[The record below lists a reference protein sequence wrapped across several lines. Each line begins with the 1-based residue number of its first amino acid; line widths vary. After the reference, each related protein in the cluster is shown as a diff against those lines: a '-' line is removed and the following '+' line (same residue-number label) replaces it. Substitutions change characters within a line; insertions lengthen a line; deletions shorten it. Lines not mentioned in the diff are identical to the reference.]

1 MLNSAL
7 SGIDRRY
14 SAFGSIIVQIFSK
27 AGLSYAA
34 LALVCAAS
42 SAHAQDRDGRA
53 VSVSEDLDILFRTDA
68 RLRYETADSDG
79 FAQNGEALTLRIRPS
94 IEINPRP
101 MISVLAEAEAIIS
114 VLPNRL
120 NGFVSASPRPGISD
134 EEVLEL
140 NRLQIEFAPT
150 DNLSLTA
157 GRQRISLDDERF
169 IGTVDFRQNQQTY
182 DAVTTAFQAPAGITL
197 RAGYIWRVGR
207 ILGPEQPNG
216 VFDSDS
222 FYINAAVALPIGQ
235 VTLYHYDLDL
245 DDRVATQILSKTSGV
260 VVRGR
265 TFSGHLGLFWEA
277 GYARQSSM
285 GASPEFVRASLSA
298 NLSDFTL
305 AAKFEELGSD
315 DGTAFQT
322 PLATL
327 HKFQGPADIFLV
339 TPPDGIRDFEG
350 RASWRIGS
358 IGPARASLISLQY
371 NRYEAANGI
380 GKYGDEWSAQIAT
393 TVVSTRFSIE
403 AAHYNADGFAEDTT
417 RFWLTASRQF

>member
-1 MLNSAL
+1 ML
-7 SGIDRRY
+7 SGIDRRC
-14 SAFGSIIVQIFSK
+14 SAIGSIIVQIFRKTGASC
-27 AGLSYAA
+27 ATVLLLS
-34 LALVCAAS
+34 VAS
-42 SAHAQDRDGRA
+42 PAHAQTDDA
-53 VSVSEDLDILFRTDA
+53 PTISASDELDVLFRTDA
-68 RLRYETADSDG
+68 RLRYETANIDG
-79 FAQNGEALTLRIRPS
+79 LAQQGEALTLRIRPS
-94 IEINPRP
+94 VEINPLP

-114 VLPNRL
+114 VLPDRL
-120 NGFVSASPRPGISD
+120 NGFVSIPPRPAIAD

-140 NRLQIEFAPT
+140 NRLQVEFAPT

-222 FYINAAVALPIGQ
+222 FYINAAAALPIGQ
-235 VTLYHYDLDL
+235 GTLYHYDLDL
-245 DDRVATQILSKTSGV
+245 DDRVTTQIRSKTTGLSL
-260 VVRGR
+260 RDR
-265 TFSGHLGLFWEA
+265 AFSGDLGLFWEV
-277 GYARQSSM
+277 GYARQTSM
-285 GASPEFVRASLSA
+285 GASPEFLRAAISA
-298 NLSDFTL
+298 NISDFTL

-315 DGTAFQT
+315 DGIAFQT

-327 HKFQGPADIFLV
+327 HKFQGPTDIFLT

-358 IGPARASLISLQY
+358 IGPARASRISVQY
-371 NRYEAANGI
+371 NRYEAANG
-380 GKYGDEWSAQIAT
+380 GGNYGDEWSAQIAT
-393 TVVSTRFSIE
+393 TLVSTRFSIE
-403 AAHYNADGFAEDTT
+403 VAHYNAEGFAADTT